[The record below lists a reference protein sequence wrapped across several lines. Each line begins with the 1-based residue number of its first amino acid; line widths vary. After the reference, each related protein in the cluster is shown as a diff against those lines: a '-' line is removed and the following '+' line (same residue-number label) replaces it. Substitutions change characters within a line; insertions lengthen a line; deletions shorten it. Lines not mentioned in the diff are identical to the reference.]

1 MRNLMLSLVLILP
14 FYVFGQT
21 QWSIDTF
28 QFSEIE
34 ILDDGDTLSVDTF
47 KFKSKIVFNRGE
59 NLLIIENPL
68 TFKNESYFLNL
79 HFDISYNDDLLEI
92 YNDKNS
98 NKKFYISYTNTNN
111 RKIISEFSIF
121 EPLVTKEVTGTNFV
135 EEFGITS
142 NFK

>member
-1 MRNLMLSLVLILP
+1 MSLVLILP
-14 FYVFGQT
+14 FFVFGQT

-47 KFKSKIVFNRGE
+47 KFKSKIVFNRTE

-79 HFDISYNDDLLEI
+79 HFNISYNDDLLEI
-92 YNDKNS
+92 YNDNNS

-121 EPLVTKEVTGTNFV
+121 EPLVTKEVMGTNFV
-135 EEFGITS
+135 EESGITS